1 MHRINENIDAAQVRL
16 IDEDGQQLGVMPLQE
31 AMNHAQSEEL
41 DLVEIAPNS
50 EPPVCRLMDYGKF
63 LYTASKKRHDAKR
76 KQKGMIIK
84 EIKFRPSIEL
94 GDYNVKLSKLK
105 DFLSAGNKTKVTMR
119 FRGREYAHQELGQEL
134 LERVKDDLA
143 DIGAVEQ
150 EPMLEGRQM
159 VMVLA
164 PIKSA
169 SKREI

>member
-76 KQKGMIIK
+76 KQKHMVIK

-94 GDYNVKLSKLK
+94 GDYNVKLGKLK
-105 DFLSAGNKTKVTMR
+105 DFLNAGNKTKVTMR
-119 FRGREYAHQELGQEL
+119 FRGREYAHQELGQQL

-150 EPMLEGRQM
+150 EPMLEGKQM
-159 VMVLA
+159 IMVLA
-164 PIKSA
+164 PVKSA